1 MYRAAL
7 RPFIAA
13 RIIRPPR
20 GLARVAAYSKLAS
33 QLMVNLMAEEASTGT
48 IIEALREMKLALE
61 EAAKSRA
68 QMAGEIKRL
77 RQRVEELEQ
86 KLKEQ
91 GNG

>member
-1 MYRAAL
+1 
-7 RPFIAA
+7 
-13 RIIRPPR
+13 
-20 GLARVAAYSKLAS
+20 
-33 QLMVNLMAEEASTGT
+33 MAEEGISTGA

-77 RQRVEELEQ
+77 RQRVKELEQ

>member
-1 MYRAAL
+1 
-7 RPFIAA
+7 
-13 RIIRPPR
+13 
-20 GLARVAAYSKLAS
+20 
-33 QLMVNLMAEEASTGT
+33 MVNLMAEEASTGT

-77 RQRVEELEQ
+77 RQRVKELEQ

>member
-1 MYRAAL
+1 
-7 RPFIAA
+7 
-13 RIIRPPR
+13 
-20 GLARVAAYSKLAS
+20 
-33 QLMVNLMAEEASTGT
+33 MVNLMAEEASTGT

>member
-1 MYRAAL
+1 
-7 RPFIAA
+7 
-13 RIIRPPR
+13 
-20 GLARVAAYSKLAS
+20 
-33 QLMVNLMAEEASTGT
+33 MVNLMAEEGISTGT

>member
-1 MYRAAL
+1 
-7 RPFIAA
+7 
-13 RIIRPPR
+13 
-20 GLARVAAYSKLAS
+20 
-33 QLMVNLMAEEASTGT
+33 MAEEASAGT

-68 QMAGEIKRL
+68 QMTGEIKRL

-86 KLKEQ
+86 KLKER